1 MNYSNH
7 GYTTTYLPRREQT
20 SVSNSY
26 KQKDMDLSNSFK
38 IDALYD
44 LQRWIKSAESEINNY
59 VTKKVW
65 YDYERQL
72 KGEDETLNLRLMC
85 SDIRGFLVDMRKG
98 IDWYKMKFDT
108 RPKVLINFYD
118 RITQRQKRLN
128 RIKKYLSTRT
138 RRYAAFNAI
147 NNTNISLETTKL
159 IQHKIRTELKA
170 LDIFLSNHK
179 RYTQRKTMEEI
190 MRGSNG
196 N

>member
-44 LQRWIKSAESEINNY
+44 LQRWIKSAESEIDSY

>member
-44 LQRWIKSAESEINNY
+44 LQRWIKSAESEIDNY

-118 RITQRQKRLN
+118 KITQRQKRLN

>member
-20 SVSNSY
+20 SVSNLY
-26 KQKDMDLSNSFK
+26 QQKDTDLSNTFK

-44 LQRWIKSAESEINNY
+44 LQRWIKSAESEIDNY

-72 KGEDETLNLRLMC
+72 KGEDETLNLRLVC

-108 RPKVLINFYD
+108 RPTVLTNFYD
-118 RITQRQKRLN
+118 KITQRQKRLN

-147 NNTNISLETTKL
+147 NGTNISLELTKL
-159 IQHKIRTELKA
+159 IQHKIRTELKV

-190 MRGSNG
+190 MKGSNG

>member
-118 RITQRQKRLN
+118 KITQRQKRLN

>member
-44 LQRWIKSAESEINNY
+44 LQRWIKSAESEIDNY

>member
-26 KQKDMDLSNSFK
+26 QQKDTDLSNTFK

-44 LQRWIKSAESEINNY
+44 LQRWIKSAESEIDNY

-72 KGEDETLNLRLMC
+72 KGEDETLNLRLVC

-108 RPKVLINFYD
+108 RPTVLTNFYD
-118 RITQRQKRLN
+118 KITQRQKRLN

-147 NNTNISLETTKL
+147 NGTNISLELTKL
-159 IQHKIRTELKA
+159 IQHKIRTELKV

-190 MRGSNG
+190 MKGSNG

>member
-44 LQRWIKSAESEINNY
+44 LQRWIKSAESEIDNY

-118 RITQRQKRLN
+118 KITQRQQRLN

>member
-44 LQRWIKSAESEINNY
+44 LQRWIKSAESEIDSY

-118 RITQRQKRLN
+118 KITQRQKRLN

>member
-44 LQRWIKSAESEINNY
+44 LQRWIKSAESEIDNY

-118 RITQRQKRLN
+118 KITQRQKRLD